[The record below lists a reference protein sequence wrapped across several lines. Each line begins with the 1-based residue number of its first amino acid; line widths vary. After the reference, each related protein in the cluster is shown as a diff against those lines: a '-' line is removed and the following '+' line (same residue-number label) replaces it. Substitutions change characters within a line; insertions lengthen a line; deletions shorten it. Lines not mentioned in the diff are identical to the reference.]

1 PYRFVGHDR
10 EHTRAGRGGAQRLQR
25 PHLPL
30 AEALAAELGLA
41 AQRLLR
47 DERVGPGGAGVD
59 LVVDQVQQLEDLH
72 VPHRHLFLEGLAAAA
87 VEQRHLAGG
96 LLAGATALVDVHV
109 DRAPVRV
116 LPAHER
122 VVDVLDGGDVE
133 HGRGDVT
140 AAEHGITS
148 DDVTVSG
155 RYAGTI

>member
-1 PYRFVGHDR
+1 
-10 EHTRAGRGGAQRLQR
+10 
-25 PHLPL
+25 
-30 AEALAAELGLA
+30 
-41 AQRLLR
+41 R

-59 LVVDQVQQLEDLH
+59 LVVDQVQQLEDVH

-122 VVDVLDGGDVE
+122 VVDVLDGGAVE
-133 HGRGDVT
+133 HGRGDVH
-140 AAEHGITS
+140 AAAPGL
-148 DDVTVSG
+148 
-155 RYAGTI
+155 RAAGAPVAG